1 METNPAN
8 IVTNTVID
16 MGTDAIISEI
26 VPEKLIKETLSD
38 AGINGG
44 DLTKKIKD
52 KKMKQ
57 NINITRKVN
66 EESKEKAKKIVNI
79 ANETTNQAV
88 EKSIKLS
95 TGKKKEEIKAGG

>member
-1 METNPAN
+1 
-8 IVTNTVID
+8 
-16 MGTDAIISEI
+16 
-26 VPEKLIKETLSD
+26 
-38 AGINGG
+38 
-44 DLTKKIKD
+44 
-52 KKMKQ
+52 MKQ